1 MVELAKLTPVV
12 LIVLGVVAL
21 LITIAPLAIWSHTSK
36 TARLLKE
43 QNDLLRR
50 MANGRPVGRPRGDS

>member
-1 MVELAKLTPVV
+1 MMPELIKLAPVLT

-21 LITIAPLAIWSHTSK
+21 LITIAPLAIWGHTAK
-36 TARLLKE
+36 TAKLLKE

-50 MANGRPVGRPRGDS
+50 MADRPR